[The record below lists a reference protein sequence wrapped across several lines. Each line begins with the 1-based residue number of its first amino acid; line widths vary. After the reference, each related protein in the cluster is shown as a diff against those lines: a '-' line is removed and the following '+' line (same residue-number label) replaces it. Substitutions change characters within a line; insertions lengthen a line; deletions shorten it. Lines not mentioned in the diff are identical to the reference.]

1 MRTLEGGLFG
11 FSLPNSKGEPSAV
24 GEVEASVEKLG
35 GTEMGE
41 DRDKMAPKVE
51 QEPWGSPAGMSQ
63 NKVRLLSDS

>member
-1 MRTLEGGLFG
+1 M
-11 FSLPNSKGEPSAV
+11 

-35 GTEMGE
+35 GTETGE